1 MRIVSPLMSFPDPSM
16 DVARLTPSAAVTAAQ
31 AALALRTC
39 FGLSGQLDRLPGEAD
54 DNFALRTGD
63 GRRYVVKFAH
73 LRADPEVVSVQVRV
87 LKHIESV
94 AAGLPVPRVVPTGPG
109 RSAWVRSGGASDWP
123 PPEPGPPLAAGPAT
137 RSPVRPGRSAVC
149 WPKSQARSQGRQG
162 RGASSASGTIA
173 LSCGS

>member
-16 DVARLTPSAAVTAAQ
+16 DVARLTPSAAVTAVQ
-31 AALALRTC
+31 AAQALRTC

-87 LKHIESV
+87 LRHIE
-94 AAGLPVPRVVPTGPG
+94 ATAGGLPVPRVV
-109 RSAWVRSGGASDWP
+109 
-123 PPEPGPPLAAGPAT
+123 
-137 RSPVRPGRSAVC
+137 SAVARPC
-149 WPKSQARSQGRQG
+149 SRCRSTSSVCMVVSARCANSPKSRP
-162 RGASSASGTIA
+162 
-173 LSCGS
+173 